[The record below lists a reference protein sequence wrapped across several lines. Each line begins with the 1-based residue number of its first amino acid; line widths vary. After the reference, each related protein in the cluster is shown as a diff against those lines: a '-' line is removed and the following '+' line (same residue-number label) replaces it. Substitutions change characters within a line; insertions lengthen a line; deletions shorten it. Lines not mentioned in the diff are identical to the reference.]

1 MASSAILTHR
11 TFTTS
16 HRQLFDYIN
25 PRRRIITA
33 LHFDPYTRLQASRR
47 ISNYP
52 QEGDNLVD
60 DPRNWTRNRGGIVS
74 GGGYNDDG
82 YEEEDV
88 DEDEEDRSLDLL
100 VRFVQNVFK
109 KVSRKARRAVRSVLP
124 LNISSKLVEFSVNGT
139 IILAFLWVLKA
150 FLEVVCT
157 LGTVVFISIL
167 LIRGI
172 WTAISYLQDS
182 RNLRTDGLEDDR
194 HMWTG
199 VQPVT

>member
-11 TFTTS
+11 TFATS

-25 PRRRIITA
+25 SRRRIVTA
-33 LHFDPYTRLQASRR
+33 LHFDPYTHLQVSRR

-52 QEGDNLVD
+52 QEGDNLVI
-60 DPRNWTRNRGGIVS
+60 DPRNWTRNRSGIVS
-74 GGGYNDDG
+74 GGGYKDDWD
-82 YEEEDV
+82 EE
-88 DEDEEDRSLDLL
+88 EDEEDRSLDLL

-109 KVSRKARRAVRSVLP
+109 KVSKKARRAVRSVLP

-157 LGTVVFISIL
+157 LGSVVFISIL

-182 RNLRTDGLEDDR
+182 RNLRMDGLEDDR
-194 HMWTG
+194 HIWTG
-199 VQPVT
+199 VRPVT